1 MSVVR
6 ESMSIEVH
14 VEALDHVDAAL
25 EAAQED
31 GELTAELEAA
41 RGEVG
46 QELASGEALIKER
59 DRLARLA
66 RRARIKLRREE
77 RKQEKALRALH
88 TDCMS
93 AAGLN
98 REARVVK
105 LMFDGGYTIVIKL
118 RPEAQNEATK
128 ERIALLGE
136 HDVYDGALRAKHV
149 PALQA
154 TVDAMTNALAERDK
168 LEVAQAGQTE
178 RELTWKRRVNALRL
192 DLSGKLLS
200 LGVDRDDPSPRDY
213 ARSFFNIED

>member
-1 MSVVR
+1 MSIVR
-6 ESMSIEVH
+6 ENTSIEVH

-31 GELTAELEAA
+31 GELTAELEATRA
-41 RGEVG
+41 EVG
-46 QELASGEALIKER
+46 AELASGESLIKER
-59 DRLARLA
+59 DRLARLM
-66 RRARIKLRREE
+66 RRARVKLRREE

-105 LMFDGGYTIVIKL
+105 LMFDGGYTPIL
-118 RPEAQNEATK
+118 RLESDKQNAATK
-128 ERIALLGE
+128 ERIDLLGE
-136 HDVYDGALRAKHV
+136 HEVYEGALRDKHV

-154 TVDAMTNALAERDK
+154 TVDAMTNALAERGK
-168 LEVAQAGQTE
+168 LEVALAGQAE
-178 RELTWKRRVNALRL
+178 RELAWKRRVNALRL

-213 ARSFFNIED
+213 ARSFFNVED